1 MGYFDSAKNRV
12 MWAKELEGLKILRK
26 QFEETGID
34 PYSSGSVSRVV
45 RNGKR
50 IPVTFRELEREEMEA
65 QKTGRVRTGQT
76 PQKTHGEAALQT
88 PEIGAARRRG
98 PRR

>member
-12 MWAKELEGLKILRK
+12 MWAKELEGLKTLRR

-34 PYSSGSVSRVV
+34 PYSTGKANRVV

-50 IPVTFRELEREEMEA
+50 IPITFRELEREEMEA
-65 QKTGRVRTGQT
+65 QRTGKVRTGPS
-76 PQKTHGEAALQT
+76 PQKKHGEAVLHA
-88 PEIGAARRRG
+88 PETGAARRG
-98 PRR
+98 GLRR

>member
-12 MWAKELEGLKILRK
+12 QWAKELEGLKILRR

-34 PYSSGSVSRVV
+34 PYSSGTRSRVV
-45 RNGKR
+45 RSGKR

-65 QKTGRVRTGQT
+65 TRTRRGRTRSAPEKTL
-76 PQKTHGEAALQT
+76 GEAELRS
-88 PEIGAARRRG
+88 PEIGAARRG
-98 PRR
+98 GRRR

>member
-12 MWAKELEGLKILRK
+12 MWAKELEGLKTLRR

-34 PYSSGSVSRVV
+34 PYSTGKANRVV

-65 QKTGRVRTGQT
+65 QRGGKVHARQSL
-76 PQKTHGEAALQT
+76 QKTRGEAVLQT

>member
-34 PYSSGSVSRVV
+34 PYSAGTVSRVI

-50 IPVTFRELEREEMEA
+50 IPVTFRELIYSNLKNRMFCNIS
-65 QKTGRVRTGQT
+65 GRVQRKSRVQPISMVNG
-76 PQKTHGEAALQT
+76 
-88 PEIGAARRRG
+88 
-98 PRR
+98 

>member
-12 MWAKELEGLKILRK
+12 MWAKELEDLKILRR

-34 PYSSGSVSRVV
+34 PYSSGTASRVV

-50 IPVTFRELEREEMEA
+50 IPVTFRELEREEIEA
-65 QKTGRVRTGQT
+65 QRTGKVLT
-76 PQKTHGEAALQT
+76 GPSPQKTLGEPVLKA
-88 PEIGAARRRG
+88 PETGAVRRRG

>member
-12 MWAKELEGLKILRK
+12 MWTKELEGLKILRK

-34 PYSSGSVSRVV
+34 PYSAGTASRLV

-50 IPVTFRELEREEMEA
+50 IPVTFREREREEMEA
-65 QKTGRVRTGQT
+65 QRTGKVRTGPS
-76 PQKTHGEAALQT
+76 PQKKHGEAVLHA
-88 PEIGAARRRG
+88 PETGAGRRGGRRR
-98 PRR
+98 

>member
-12 MWAKELEGLKILRK
+12 MWAKELEGLKILRR

-34 PYSSGSVSRVV
+34 PYSTGKANRVV

-65 QKTGRVRTGQT
+65 QRSGKARTR
-76 PQKTHGEAALQT
+76 PSVQKTLGEAALQT

>member
-34 PYSSGSVSRVV
+34 PYSAGTVSRVI

-50 IPVTFRELEREEMEA
+50 LPVTFRELEREEMEA
-65 QKTGRVRTGQT
+65 QKTGKIRTGPS
-76 PQKTHGEAALQT
+76 PQKKHGEAVLHA
-88 PEIGAARRRG
+88 PETGAARRG
-98 PRR
+98 GLRR